1 MLLFF
6 KKLDISNV
14 MLTIL
19 ETDEGEASASSTS
32 ATQPSATQR
41 AYLELRRRIITGE
54 IAPSERLKVEELKGL
69 LKTGASP
76 VREALSLLTSDQ
88 LVERLDQRGFRAAHA
103 DRTHFEE
110 ILNLRCMLED
120 IALRESIRLGDRA
133 WEEALVISHHHLSK
147 IDRANTDLFED
158 DHRVFHMQLLAG
170 CGSPI
175 LMKFC
180 AQLYDL
186 NIRYRYLAIR
196 SKTYSRRD
204 VGAEH
209 QAILDA
215 AVARDANLASE
226 RLMAHYQKTGAFLA
240 EQLD

>member
-1 MLLFF
+1 MIV
-6 KKLDISNV
+6 ISQKTRYFLY
-14 MLTIL
+14 MLTTKDPATSQ
-19 ETDEGEASASSTS
+19 EEAS
-32 ATQPSATQR
+32 PRSATQR
-41 AYLELRRRIITGE
+41 AYLELRRQIITGE
-54 IAPSERLKVEELKGL
+54 IAPSERLKVEDLKGVL
-69 LKTGASP
+69 NTGASP

-88 LVERLDQRGFRAAHA
+88 LVERLDQRGFRAAQA
-103 DRTHFEE
+103 DRAHFEE
-110 ILNLRCMLED
+110 ILNLRCILED

-133 WEEALVISHHHLSK
+133 WENTLVLAHHHLNK
-147 IDRANTDLFED
+147 IDRAETDLFEE

-186 NIRYRYLAIR
+186 NIRYRYLAIK
-196 SKTYSRRD
+196 SKTYARRD

-215 AVARDANLASE
+215 AVARDADLASE
-226 RLMAHYQKTGAFLA
+226 HLMEHYRKTGAFLA